1 MTKFSLTLAVV
12 AATTLALG
20 PSAFLSPAHAKDAKA
35 DEPSRIV
42 ISEPVLAADMIPTDS
57 VQIIEARVETQE
69 AGLIAVEGPDGRI
82 YYNRF
87 VPLETLPD
95 PKLDLR
101 VIDTVDIRYE
111 GEVYTNKV
119 VEALR

>member
-20 PSAFLSPAHAKDAKA
+20 PSALFSSAHAKDAKA
-35 DEPSRIV
+35 DTPSRVV
-42 ISEPVLAADMIPTDS
+42 ISEPVPAADMVPTES
-57 VQIIEARVETQE
+57 VQIIEARVETKE
-69 AGLIAVEGPDGRI
+69 AGLVAVEGPDGRI

-87 VPLETLPD
+87 VPIETLPD
-95 PKLDLR
+95 PTLDLR

-119 VEALR
+119 VEELK